1 MRGLFEQMKKV
12 NRDIKWMHCIIHRE
26 ALVSKRLSPDVS
38 AIMDNAIKMINFIHH
53 MNHRLFEA
61 LCHETDRL
69 HTAIAPHRRFRVFEG
84 ASASY
89 CSSF

>member
-1 MRGLFEQMKKV
+1 MRKV

-26 ALVSKRLSPDVS
+26 ALVSKRLSPDFS
-38 AIMDNAIKMINFIHH
+38 AIMDDAIKMTHFIHH

-61 LCHETDRL
+61 LCHETNRL
-69 HTAIAPHRRFRVFEG
+69 HTAIASHRRFRVFEG